1 MEDAQGGQPLDQSSI
16 LKTLLQRVEA
26 ITSASDW
33 DRELPEDIVPDT
45 YFVTHLGFSSMDLVM
60 LVIDMQECF
69 QRYDLPFDELFA
81 PDGEY
86 VKDLR
91 VVDMGNFLCKHLG
104 A

>member
-1 MEDAQGGQPLDQSSI
+1 MEDAQGEQTLDQSSI

-60 LVIDMQECF
+60 LVIDIQECF

-91 VVDMGNFLCKHLG
+91 VADLCNFLYKHLG